1 MIKAQEAKNITR
13 SVELSEE
20 ILNKISIAIITAA
33 SKGEYSVDI
42 FPILYPLCPDNYITY
57 LKELGYE
64 VETKQFGKYGIFLSW
79 GGKI

>member
-42 FPILYPLCPDNYITY
+42 FLYYIHYVLIIILHILRNWDM
-57 LKELGYE
+57 K
-64 VETKQFGKYGIFLSW
+64 
-79 GGKI
+79 

>member
-42 FPILYPLCPDNYITY
+42 FLYYIHYVLIIILHILRNWDMKQKPNNLVNMVYFY
-57 LKELGYE
+57 L
-64 VETKQFGKYGIFLSW
+64 